1 MRQVSWNR
9 GQVSGDSQVIPVTT
23 TSPQSII
30 KMAYNTVTTVQPQ
43 APELPEE
50 AEGAV
55 KELTLRELIER
66 GRQHDYEE
74 FVNSLPWHFS
84 IDWAPHVRF
93 NESIGLGVVDPP
105 RPPNPLVI
113 EDKDERQA
121 RLYGCRR
128 STQDCCINMI
138 RDLRKVYPERPTI
151 HKLNDAI
158 MYKIFGLLD
167 GNDWQK
173 CEIVCR
179 RWQSL
184 VHSIYRMREKA
195 LFKLNIPII
204 TEDVELPPI
213 PTLTI

>member
-1 MRQVSWNR
+1 MREVSWNR
-9 GQVSGDSQVIPVTT
+9 GQVSGDSQPSQVIPVTT

-30 KMAYNTVTTVQPQ
+30 KMAYKFQPQ

-55 KELTLRELIER
+55 KEELTLRELMER

-74 FVNSLPWHFS
+74 FVNSLPWHFA
-84 IDWAPHVRF
+84 IDCAPHVRF
-93 NESIGLGVVDPP
+93 NESIGLASLDPP

-113 EDKDERQA
+113 EDKDEKQA

-128 STQDCCINMI
+128 STQDCCINMV

-179 RWQSL
+179 RWQSM
-184 VHSIYRMREKA
+184 VHSIYRMRAKA
-195 LFKLNIPII
+195 LYNLNIPIL
-204 TEDVELPPI
+204 TDDVELPPI
-213 PTLTI
+213 PTLSI